1 MFVFRCWSN
10 TCNQFVKYIW
20 LSLCKSLVEK
30 REFVKLGINS
40 EMYCFCFYINLIG
53 VAFFKYNTD
62 CFVFYFEQIFLNLIN
77 CIFACYY
84 FLNKAFDVFLGYSTF
99 AKITT
104 RFKTYPC
111 IILNFLSNKV
121 INNIYLRQF
130 SNDYVQYHKSDKNN
144 T

>member
-1 MFVFRCWSN
+1 MINQKHCLKFLIHLGKYTCVRCYHFIIWHCCDVFVFRCWSN

-30 REFVKLGINS
+30 REFVKAGINS

-62 CFVFYFEQIFLNLIN
+62 CLVFYFEQNFLNLIN

-84 FLNKAFDVFLGYSTF
+84 FLNKAFDVF
-99 AKITT
+99 
-104 RFKTYPC
+104 
-111 IILNFLSNKV
+111 KV
-121 INNIYLRQF
+121 TVHLL
-130 SNDYVQYHKSDKNN
+130 K
-144 T
+144 